1 MLPVHGDQE
10 ISRIAAPYLTW
21 STILLCAVVLAW
33 QSGLGQRAEW
43 QATYSFGFI
52 PGVLFSDFGR
62 PPAISLLPSELTLVT
77 YQFLHGGVGHL
88 LSNMVVLFVFGGVIE
103 DRLRHWKF
111 GLLYLTSGVV
121 AGLAHGLVFS
131 EGTTALVGASG
142 SIAGVMGA
150 YLLLFPRAKIT
161 LLGPLFIPLRF
172 RAWVFILFWFGTQV
186 FMVQFGGASNVAWW
200 AHIGGFLV
208 GAVAGLIARQT
219 PVQPDT

>member
-1 MLPVHGDQE
+1 M
-10 ISRIAAPYLTW
+10 TW

-33 QSGLGQRAEW
+33 QSGLGQQAEW
-43 QATYSFGFI
+43 QASYSFGFS

-103 DRLRHWKF
+103 DRLGHWKF

-150 YLLLFPRAKIT
+150 YLLLFPRAKI
-161 LLGPLFIPLRF
+161 
-172 RAWVFILFWFGTQV
+172 
-186 FMVQFGGASNVAWW
+186 
-200 AHIGGFLV
+200 
-208 GAVAGLIARQT
+208 
-219 PVQPDT
+219 